1 MIETCC
7 VFALDFV
14 WLYRKDMF
22 MESFK
27 GPLQETLLELVKDVV
42 KEKMKGVGTRI
53 VKDLRRHVA

>member
-1 MIETCC
+1 M
-7 VFALDFV
+7 